1 MPKSG
6 AVRSRREGSVA
17 TITLAN
23 GSENLLDP
31 AVMSDLHDA
40 VSAADQDH
48 DVLAIVLAAEGRLF
62 CGGLDVAQLRRGGD
76 PAEFATALV
85 KFLKLL
91 PRIGTALV
99 AAVHGDALASGFSIV
114 CCCDLVVATPEA
126 RLGTFEA
133 GIGIWPMIAQV
144 PPLQRMLPRHALR
157 NIITGVPFSAAEALR
172 FGAITKIAAAGELPS
187 EARRLAEAAS
197 VAGSALA
204 VGRQSFYRF
213 ADLPYED
220 ALDAALDSFTEMLS
234 PSPNQ

>member
-6 AVRSRREGSVA
+6 AVRTTREGSVA

-23 GSENLLDP
+23 GSDNLLDP
-31 AVMSDLHDA
+31 VVMNALHDA
-40 VSAADQDH
+40 ISAADEDREI
-48 DVLAIVLAAEGRLF
+48 LAIVLAADGERF
-62 CGGLDVAQLRRGGD
+62 CGGLDVAELQRGGD

-85 KFLKLL
+85 KLLKLL

-114 CCCDLVVATPEA
+114 CCCDLAVAAPQA

-157 NIITGVPFSAAEALR
+157 NIITGVPFSAAEAER
-172 FGAITKIAAAGELPS
+172 FGAITKIAAGRVRS
-187 EARRLAEAAS
+187 EARELAEAAS
-197 VAGSALA
+197 VAGRALA
-204 VGRQSFYRF
+204 AGRRSFYRF
-213 ADLPYED
+213 TELPYED
-220 ALDAALDSFTEMLS
+220 ALDAALDSFTTMLS
-234 PSPNQ
+234 TSPNR